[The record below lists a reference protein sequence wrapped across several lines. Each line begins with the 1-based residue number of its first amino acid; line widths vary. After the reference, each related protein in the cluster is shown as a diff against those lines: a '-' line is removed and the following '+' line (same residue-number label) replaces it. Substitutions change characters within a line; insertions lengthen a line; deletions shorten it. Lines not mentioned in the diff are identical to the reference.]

1 MQNIFLKQKGK
12 GENCRILHIYRGEK
26 EKQLA
31 KWQVNGI
38 GSKEAEGQWGKGEE
52 TSEGKKTER
61 AKV

>member
-1 MQNIFLKQKGK
+1 
-12 GENCRILHIYRGEK
+12 
-26 EKQLA
+26 
-31 KWQVNGI
+31 VNGI